1 MNLYEEGKKYLMT
14 NIFIKEKEWLIYLE
28 YLLFKLRNNSINLY
42 IFYFNLNVVYSL
54 MKINKL

>member
-1 MNLYEEGKKYLMT
+1 MNLYEERKKYLMT

-54 MKINKL
+54 MKINKI